1 MTPEPRNIGVARFGI
16 AIFVM
21 LLYGLALA
29 VLMRVET
36 PATNKDVLMLLLGN
50 LGPLLGAIGGHY
62 FTPRAMRGG
71 ANNAG

>member
-1 MTPEPRNIGVARFGI
+1 MTTEPRNIGVARFGI
-16 AIFVM
+16 AILVM
-21 LLYGLALA
+21 ILYGLSLA
-29 VLMRVET
+29 VLMQAEM

-50 LGPLLGAIGGHY
+50 LGPLLGSIGSHY